1 MIFRLD
7 PISFLLRICD
17 DLQEWQRFL
26 VVIGETHNYLKC
38 SQCGRIIVPD
48 SGGKQEYSCPCG
60 KQFRKITQIKNKKLN
75 YIDICNGLELNS
87 DRGSI
92 VITLQYDC
100 YRQLELLLSDYSTV
114 LYRNKGLE
122 ELNCMLEHQ
131 KYLPKIELKYFLSNN
146 PLKLISHMLEESKKS
161 PKEIEDWVDS
171 LKEKEKEGMQA
182 LFEEYQKLIPDNEL
196 KYGKQIEKD
205 AVKYARDARAF
216 VEDYMGQIYSLWEF
230 LFDK

>member
-1 MIFRLD
+1 M
-7 PISFLLRICD
+7 
-17 DLQEWQRFL
+17 
-26 VVIGETHNYLKC
+26 
-38 SQCGRIIVPD
+38 
-48 SGGKQEYSCPCG
+48 
-60 KQFRKITQIKNKKLN
+60 
-75 YIDICNGLELNS
+75 
-87 DRGSI
+87 
-92 VITLQYDC
+92 
-100 YRQLELLLSDYSTV
+100 
-114 LYRNKGLE
+114 
-122 ELNCMLEHQ
+122 NCMLEHQ

-182 LFEEYQKLIPDNEL
+182 FFEEYQKLIPDNEL

-205 AVKYARDARAF
+205 AVKDARAF